1 MRTYQRA
8 ADLGDIKQAVKE
20 ALEVKA
26 NPYKWDTMGKN
37 KTLLMVF
44 STLVFVLV

>member
-20 ALEVKA
+20 ALGDMDVVMDDDK
-26 NPYKWDTMGKN
+26 MGKFVT
-37 KTLLMVF
+37 KTVTDEIY
-44 STLVFVLV
+44 S